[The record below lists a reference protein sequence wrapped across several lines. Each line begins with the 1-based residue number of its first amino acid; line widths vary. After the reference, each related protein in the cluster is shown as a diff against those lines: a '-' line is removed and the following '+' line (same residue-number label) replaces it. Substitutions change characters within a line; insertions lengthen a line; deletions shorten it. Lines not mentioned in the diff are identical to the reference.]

1 MNSGEQFNAA
11 SVGRLAALDGVA
23 SVSVRGFPPAGR
35 QSAGSRHRSGRW
47 SSTSR
52 RRATRPISP
61 VATSIES
68 RSAQDMARRSPWL
81 RVPARQPTASLPG
94 RPGGAVGR
102 PGGAVGR
109 RAPGRS
115 GPPCGGFAA
124 RGRLSDVEP
133 LEAEDRRPHRPV
145 VVVRA
150 TAATRTDAPT
160 RGVLVRSSYRSVLP
174 PVGRAGR
181 GERGEGSIEG
191 GHGKVGDADPEATPE
206 RKAVV
211 VRHVIIC
218 G

>member
-133 LEAEDRRPHRPV
+133 LEAEGRAGADLERRRPRPDRRPHRPV

-160 RGVLVRSSYRSVLP
+160 RGVLVRSSCRSVLP
-174 PVGRAGR
+174 PVGHALA
-181 GERGEGSIEG
+181 EENEGKRQSKAAM
-191 GHGKVGDADPEATPE
+191 GK
-206 RKAVV
+206 
-211 VRHVIIC
+211 
-218 G
+218 